1 MRKKKSIEQF
11 FCPLGRISAY
21 GQYFSMKLR
30 INCSIMLNYFANLL
44 FTILLKKTYFL
55 LNSATWNSANFN
67 SADALDKTYTQ
78 FSVPTIVALFNFPSP

>member
-1 MRKKKSIEQF
+1 
-11 FCPLGRISAY
+11 
-21 GQYFSMKLR
+21 
-30 INCSIMLNYFANLL
+30 MLNYFANLL